1 VDADD
6 FITANTK
13 QAAAATANKKGS
25 NKKRRGASLWLVSE
39 AGGERSSQT
48 AVGDKRKRSQEAA
61 RVRDG
66 ASAPK
71 LTGRERHAAKRL
83 RSAEAAAAGAGAV
96 NKDIAEESKS
106 ALMLSDPAAL
116 AAVLFGLGLLVAA
129 LRKGLLQ
136 VDDEAT
142 RAMAAPFVPLLRRY
156 VLVLLMLLLMPS
168 VMHHVVSVGTLCKV
182 VSFVQLVHCTSDG
195 CNRCMLSG
203 SSYQQYCSECFLMLP
218 SPSVTTTTATTAS
231 TDTLLL
237 LLLRCYYYC
246 TQQVLRPLPSHTD
259 HTSSPKSTVCTA
271 KVEAALPGI
280 RSTSDRTCSA
290 AATSAH
296 RRCRHPW

>member
-1 VDADD
+1 LFTPIDCSSTTGDAAGSDGDSDVDADD
-6 FITANTK
+6 FLTANTK
-13 QAAAATANKKGS
+13 QAAAAASAATATKKGS

-39 AGGERSSQT
+39 AGGERTSQT

-136 VDDEAT
+136 ADDEAT
-142 RAMAAPFVPLLRRY
+142 RAMAAPFVPLLRR
-156 VLVLLMLLLMPS
+156 
-168 VMHHVVSVGTLCKV
+168 
-182 VSFVQLVHCTSDG
+182 
-195 CNRCMLSG
+195 
-203 SSYQQYCSECFLMLP
+203 
-218 SPSVTTTTATTAS
+218 
-231 TDTLLL
+231 
-237 LLLRCYYYC
+237 
-246 TQQVLRPLPSHTD
+246 
-259 HTSSPKSTVCTA
+259 
-271 KVEAALPGI
+271 
-280 RSTSDRTCSA
+280 
-290 AATSAH
+290 
-296 RRCRHPW
+296 

>member
-1 VDADD
+1 MHVVTVATGDAADSDADSDDNADD
-6 FITANTK
+6 FITANAK
-13 QAAAATANKKGS
+13 QAAATSTTKKGS

-48 AVGDKRKRSQEAA
+48 AVGEKRKRSQEAA

-71 LTGRERHAAKRL
+71 LTGRERHAGKRL

-96 NKDIAEESKS
+96 NKDVSEESKS

-136 VDDEAT
+136 AEDEAT

-156 VLVLLMLLLMPS
+156 LLL
-168 VMHHVVSVGTLCKV
+168 VIQLVFTTVQHLVCVGSLCKLKRIV
-182 VSFVQLVHCTSDG
+182 
-195 CNRCMLSG
+195 
-203 SSYQQYCSECFLMLP
+203 
-218 SPSVTTTTATTAS
+218 
-231 TDTLLL
+231 
-237 LLLRCYYYC
+237 
-246 TQQVLRPLPSHTD
+246 
-259 HTSSPKSTVCTA
+259 
-271 KVEAALPGI
+271 
-280 RSTSDRTCSA
+280 
-290 AATSAH
+290 
-296 RRCRHPW
+296 